1 MRAIRPMPEHRH
13 YADGLINIG
22 GWWAV
27 NGLQGVPV
35 SAYAQS
41 VSPPTLPTNPFS
53 SSSQSPAYHQS
64 GLLVCLVGGVI
75 ATCVASIKDILL
87 HPYLDHPFLLLPD
100 GALRRLLQSARPL
113 RLVAESSCEWD
124 CVAI

>member
-41 VSPPTLPTNPFS
+41 VSPPTLNQPFLIISIITS
-53 SSSQSPAYHQS
+53 SV
-64 GLLVCLVGGVI
+64 LVCLVGGVI

-87 HPYLDHPFLLLPD
+87 QSYLDHLFLLPPD
-100 GALRRLLQSARPL
+100 MALRRPLQGARAP
-113 RLVAESSCEWD
+113 RLVAESSCEWNG
-124 CVAI
+124 VAI

>member
-41 VSPPTLPTNPFS
+41 VSPPTLNPPFLIITTITS
-53 SSSQSPAYHQS
+53 SF
-64 GLLVCLVGGVI
+64 LVC
-75 ATCVASIKDILL
+75 
-87 HPYLDHPFLLLPD
+87 
-100 GALRRLLQSARPL
+100 RRSHCHLCGFHQRHSPPSLS
-113 RLVAESSCEWD
+113 
-124 CVAI
+124 

>member
-41 VSPPTLPTNPFS
+41 VSPPTLPNNPLS
-53 SSSQSPAYHQS
+53 HPHNHHILSQDSWS
-64 GLLVCLVGGVI
+64 V
-75 ATCVASIKDILL
+75 
-87 HPYLDHPFLLLPD
+87 
-100 GALRRLLQSARPL
+100 
-113 RLVAESSCEWD
+113 
-124 CVAI
+124 

>member
-41 VSPPTLPTNPFS
+41 VSPPTLPTNPFILVTITIS
-53 SSSQSPAYHQS
+53 SVRTPGLSSRWSHCHLCGFHQRHSPPS
-64 GLLVCLVGGVI
+64 L
-75 ATCVASIKDILL
+75 S
-87 HPYLDHPFLLLPD
+87 
-100 GALRRLLQSARPL
+100 
-113 RLVAESSCEWD
+113 
-124 CVAI
+124 

>member
-41 VSPPTLPTNPFS
+41 VSPPTRSTPSHHHNHHGS
-53 SSSQSPAYHQS
+53 SV
-64 GLLVCLVGGVI
+64 LVCLVDGESLPPVWLPSKKFS
-75 ATCVASIKDILL
+75 SILILIT
-87 HPYLDHPFLLLPD
+87 PSF
-100 GALRRLLQSARPL
+100 
-113 RLVAESSCEWD
+113 SSPTLGH
-124 CVAI
+124 

>member
-1 MRAIRPMPEHRH
+1 MRAIRPMPGHRH

-41 VSPPTLPTNPFS
+41 VSPPTLRNNPPF
-53 SSSQSPAYHQS
+53 SSSQSPYPRS
-64 GLLVCLVGGVI
+64 GLLVRLVGGVI

-87 HPYLDHPFLLLPD
+87 QPYLDHPFLLLPD
-100 GALRRLLQSARPL
+100 KALRRPVQGARAG

-124 CVAI
+124 CVSI

>member
-41 VSPPTLPTNPFS
+41 VSPPTLPTNPFILVTITIS
-53 SSSQSPAYHQS
+53 S
-64 GLLVCLVGGVI
+64 LLVCLVGGVI

-100 GALRRLLQSARPL
+100 KALRRPLQGAGAL

>member
-41 VSPPTLPTNPFS
+41 VSPPTLNPPFLIITTITS
-53 SSSQSPAYHQS
+53 SF
-64 GLLVCLVGGVI
+64 LVCLVGGVI

-100 GALRRLLQSARPL
+100 GALRRPLQSARAL